1 MMDEKQHSQILMK
14 LQKLELQINRL
25 VSDAESEKEFR
36 KQRNR
41 EIEERLRKLE
51 EWKSELHGRIVVSV
65 SIVGL
70 VVTALISLIIAV
82 IT

>member
-1 MMDEKQHSQILMK
+1 MDEKQHSQILMK
-14 LQKLELQINRL
+14 LQNLELQINRL

-51 EWKSELHGRIVVSV
+51 EWKSEIHGKIVVSV
-65 SIVGL
+65 SIVGVIVAAL
-70 VVTALISLIIAV
+70 VSLIIAV
-82 IT
+82 IG

>member
-51 EWKSELHGRIVVSV
+51 EWKSELTGK
-65 SIVGL
+65 L
-70 VVTALISLIIAV
+70 VVIGILGTILASIIVKV
-82 IT
+82 ITL